1 MEEINE
7 LWNNAINGELKNKEI
22 VKLENKE
29 QTPINFKGM
38 PQNITIGQLQEIER
52 NERATLE

>member
-7 LWNNAINGELKNKEI
+7 LWNNAI
-22 VKLENKE
+22 NKE